1 MTALKVLGIIAL
13 VLFLL
18 SMIRLGAAVEF
29 SGSGLMVRIKA
40 GALQFTVFPRKS
52 GRQKREKKSAKSQ
65 KEKKKPEEGEASAKG
80 GALALVQEFLP
91 LAADAAGRVK
101 RTIRIDRFYLDL
113 TMAAGDPALAAM
125 GFGGANAVLGML
137 WPPIEQNFNVKDW
150 RLRTAVDF
158 QLQAPVVWLQAAA
171 TLSVGQIVSL
181 GAHLGIRA
189 VRILRARQ
197 AAERAE
203 ASVLSTQKEAV

>member
-1 MTALKVLGIIAL
+1 MKPGDGAESVGNHRAGAVFAVYDPAGGSGGVQRKWTDGPDKGG
-13 VLFLL
+13 
-18 SMIRLGAAVEF
+18 GAAIYGISQE
-29 SGSGLMVRIKA
+29 
-40 GALQFTVFPRKS
+40 
-52 GRQKREKKSAKSQ
+52 KRETKAAKPQ
-65 KEKKKPEEGEASAKG
+65 KEKKEPEKGEASVKG
-80 GALALVQEFLP
+80 GALALVKEFLP

-125 GFGGANAVLGML
+125 SFGGANAVLGML

-158 QLQAPVVWLQAAA
+158 QLQAPVVWLQAVA
-171 TLSVGQIVSL
+171 TLSVGQMVSL

-189 VRILRARQ
+189 VRILWARQ
-197 AAERAE
+197 AAERVE
-203 ASVLSTQKEAV
+203 ASVRSTQKEAV

>member
-1 MTALKVLGIIAL
+1 VTALKVLGIIAL

-18 SMIRLGAAVEF
+18 SMIRLGAVVEF
-29 SGSGLMVRIKA
+29 SGSGLTVRIKA

-52 GRQKREKKSAKSQ
+52 GRQKREKKSAKTQ
-65 KEKKKPEEGEASAKG
+65 KEKKEPEKGEASVKG
-80 GALALVQEFLP
+80 CALALVKEFLP

-125 GFGGANAVLGML
+125 SFGGANAVLGML

-158 QLQAPVVWLQAAA
+158 QLQAPVVWLQAVA
-171 TLSVGQIVSL
+171 TLSVGQMVSL

-189 VRILRARQ
+189 VRILWARQ
-197 AAERAE
+197 AAERVE
-203 ASVLSTQKEAV
+203 ASVRSTQKEAV

>member
-18 SMIRLGAAVEF
+18 SMIRLGAVVEF
-29 SGSGLMVRIKA
+29 SGSGLTVRIKA

-158 QLQAPVVWLQAAA
+158 QLQAPVVWLQAVA
-171 TLSVGQIVSL
+171 TLSVGQMVSL